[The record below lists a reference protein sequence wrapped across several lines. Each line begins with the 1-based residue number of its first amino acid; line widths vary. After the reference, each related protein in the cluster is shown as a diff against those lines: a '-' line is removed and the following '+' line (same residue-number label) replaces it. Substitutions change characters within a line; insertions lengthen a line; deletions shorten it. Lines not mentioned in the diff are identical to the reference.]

1 MTRVSI
7 VTPSFNQSAYL
18 ERTMRSVLGQDY
30 PDVEYIVIDG
40 ASNDGSVDIIK
51 KYSPRLMYWCSE
63 KDAGQADA
71 INKGMRHAK
80 GEIVAWLN
88 SDDYYLSGAIK
99 SAVAAFESNP
109 QAVMVYGD
117 MLAVDQT
124 GQTVNHLCYR
134 QLTLEDLLCF
144 QIIGQPAV
152 FMRRTVFEKAG
163 GLDVSFHYMLDHQLW
178 LKIAAQGPM
187 VHVSQ
192 IWSAARF
199 HPGAK
204 NRAQAP
210 GFGREAFRILDWV
223 DTQSSLAPILQHVQR
238 RAHASVYRV
247 NARYLLDDGQSWNAL
262 KAWIRA
268 MIIHPPTALARL
280 NLLGSALLDLLGLS
294 RVREAVLRR
303 RQRQYKSNDK
313 VRMAKK
319 S

>member
-18 ERTMRSVLGQDY
+18 EQAIRSVLEQDY
-30 PDVEYIVIDG
+30 PDVEYIVVDG

-51 KYSPRLMYWCSE
+51 KYAPRLRYWCSE
-63 KDAGQADA
+63 KDSGQADA
-71 INKGMRHAK
+71 INKGMKHAA

-88 SDDYYLSGAIK
+88 SDDYYLPGALR

-109 QAVMVYGD
+109 QTMMVYGN

-124 GQTVNHLCYR
+124 GRTINHLCYR

-152 FMRRTVFEKAG
+152 FMRRGAFEKAG
-163 GLDVSFHYMLDHQLW
+163 GLDLTFHFMLDHQLW

-187 VHVSQ
+187 IHVNQ
-192 IWSAARF
+192 MWSAARY
-199 HPGAK
+199 HPQAK

-210 GFGREAFRILDWV
+210 GFGRESFRVLDWAG
-223 DTQSSLAPILQHVQR
+223 TQSNLAPALHRVR
-238 RAHASVYRV
+238 YRARASVYRV

-268 MIIHPPTALARL
+268 WIIHPPTALARL
-280 NLLGSALLDLLGLS
+280 NLLGSALLNLLGLR
-294 RVREAVLRR
+294 RVREAILHR
-303 RQRQYKSNDK
+303 RQSQYESNGEVGTTK
-313 VRMAKK
+313 R
-319 S
+319 